1 MKTWVFLRG
10 ARRDGGLKVK
20 GSTER
25 TGPPPS
31 SNLEKNGDMWTHLF
45 SRMVEKAGVNGIII
59 RYGNFYKVVYCKNL
73 VEYRLTDWSL
83 IKDVDL
89 IISRGGYNEYIS
101 FLQKHQNTPHI
112 YLGCGIRWNPF
123 DRCVEGMK
131 GLRVDGVLV
140 DSEKQDNI
148 IKDQV
153 QTIVFPKPAAD
164 NIFYPLSDVKKQ
176 YDLVYNC
183 FASVSI
189 HKGGSWLALRIPNGC
204 KVLVIGPE
212 NKWLEAEAKTKR
224 ISVTFTG
231 RIERKNICSIVSQ
244 ARVGVVCD
252 DGMFDSG
259 PRVLPEFLAMGI
271 PVIVRDC
278 VKADLNSYIKL
289 LESGMIVSDNPIEF
303 KVALKRLSI
312 SKMHKSVLKIYND
325 NFNMDRAADR
335 LIKISKEISNAK
347 KIYNL

>member
-1 MKTWVFLRG
+1 
-10 ARRDGGLKVK
+10 
-20 GSTER
+20 
-25 TGPPPS
+25 
-31 SNLEKNGDMWTHLF
+31 
-45 SRMVEKAGVNGIII
+45 MVEKAGVNGIII
-59 RYGNFYKVVYCKNL
+59 RYGNFYKVVYRKNL

-189 HKGGSWLALRIPNGC
+189 HKGGSWLAPRIPNGC

-212 NKWLEAEAKTKR
+212 NKWLEAEAKTGR
-224 ISVTFTG
+224 IFVDYTG
-231 RIERKNICSIVSQ
+231 RIPITDVCVIASQ

-252 DGMFDSG
+252 DGKQDSG
-259 PRVLPEFLAMGI
+259 PRVLPEFLAMDI
-271 PVIVRDC
+271 PVIVRDTVRINFKHYITAQSGIVMKDDC
-278 VKADLNSYIKL
+278 SRIDFGIGMKSLITNKIQPYKHYVENLTLDKA
-289 LESGMIVSDNPIEF
+289 SDRFLIF
-303 KVALKRLSI
+303 IFRILRLR
-312 SKMHKSVLKIYND
+312 D
-325 NFNMDRAADR
+325 N
-335 LIKISKEISNAK
+335 
-347 KIYNL
+347 